1 MIINSSS
8 FSSPLK
14 YFHNNDQY
22 FLVDELNLMKLLVNY
37 QPTFEWWNQ
46 LDELISS
53 SKNNDLLF
61 RKDTREH
68 ILITKTGKIK
78 IPITRYKLKFNNKV
92 IHFDLQINLLKSK
105 NQEIKDLILELFNY
119 GMNQCQITRFL
130 NNALDQSTICK
141 MINKQAKH
149 IVATQEFLIQ
159 KNILNNQIEKIKFLY
174 LEVDDTYSKIRKNK
188 TNIIK
193 VRNRMIVAHTYDH
206 MHKLRKFI
214 LLETKDLN
222 DPNLKIEQLAN
233 LIQNKIKSLF
243 EYEKLIVIGDG
254 ACWIRKL
261 AKLLNGKFSLD
272 HFHWQSMLFKT
283 LGYSKSNTRN
293 KKLFA
298 FLKLKYGGKT
308 LYKYLSS
315 LILTNQLDLVFKE
328 LEWLIKQEFINQSKK
343 IEIINLI
350 KYLKNNQKGLNNFDQ
365 SWYIGSRTEHFVQN
379 CIKHIIKRKY
389 CTFGWSVYLMLLI
402 NNQNKH
408 KRYLLL

>member
-8 FSSPLK
+8 FPSLLK
-14 YFHNNDQY
+14 YFHNKDQY

-37 QPTFEWWNQ
+37 QPTFEWWNE
-46 LDELISS
+46 LDKLISS

-61 RKDTREH
+61 RKDTREY
-68 ILITKTGKIK
+68 ILITKNGKIK
-78 IPITRYKLKFNNKV
+78 IPVTRYKLKFNNKV

-105 NQEIKDLILELFNY
+105 NQEIKDLILELFNH

-141 MINKQAKH
+141 IINKRAKH

-159 KNILNNQIEKIKFLY
+159 KNISNSQIEKIKFLY

-188 TNIIK
+188 TSIVK
-193 VRNRMIVAHTYDH
+193 VRNRMIVAHAYDH

-350 KYLKNNQKGLNNFDQ
+350 KYLKNNEKGLNNFDQ
-365 SWYIGSRTEHFVQN
+365 LWYIGSRTEHFVQN

>member
-1 MIINSSS
+1 MVINYSN
-8 FSSPLK
+8 FSSTLN
-14 YFHNNDQY
+14 YFHNNELY
-22 FLVDELNLMKLLVNY
+22 FFVDELNLMKLLVSY

-78 IPITRYKLKFNNKV
+78 IPITRYRLKLNNKI
-92 IHFDLQINLLKSK
+92 IHFDLQINLLKAK

-119 GMNQCQITRFL
+119 GMNQCQIARFL
-130 NNALDQSTICK
+130 NNSLDQSTICK

-149 IVATQEFLIQ
+149 IVVTQEFLMQ
-159 KNILNNQIEKIKFLY
+159 KNISNNQIEKIKFLY

-206 MHKLRKFI
+206 KQKFKKFI

-222 DPNLKIEQLAN
+222 DPNLKIEQLAH
-233 LIQNKIKSLF
+233 LIKNKIQSLF

-254 ACWIRKL
+254 AFWIRKL
-261 AKLLNGKFSLD
+261 AKILNSEFSLD
-272 HFHWQSMLFKT
+272 HFHWQSMLFKI

-298 FLKLKYGGKT
+298 FLKIKYGGQT
-308 LYKYLSS
+308 LYKYLSN
-315 LILTNQLDLVFKE
+315 LILTNQLDLVFEE
-328 LEWLIKQEFINQSKK
+328 LKWLIKQEFINHNKK
-343 IEIINLI
+343 IEILNLI
-350 KYLKNNQKGLNNFDQ
+350 KYLKNNQNGLNNFEQ
-365 SWYIGSRTEHFVQN
+365 LWYIGSRTEHFVQN

-389 CTFGWSVYLMLLI
+389 CTFGWPVYLMLLI
-402 NNQNKH
+402 NNQTNLKA
-408 KRYLLL
+408 YYFL

>member
-8 FSSPLK
+8 FPYPLK
-14 YFHNNDQY
+14 YIHNNDQY
-22 FLVDELNLMKLLVNY
+22 FLVDELNLMKLLVSY
-37 QPTFEWWNQ
+37 QPTFEWWNE
-46 LDELISS
+46 LDKLISS

-78 IPITRYKLKFNNKV
+78 IPITRYKLKLNNKI

-119 GMNQCQITRFL
+119 GMNQCQISRFL

-149 IVATQEFLIQ
+149 IVGTQEFLIQ
-159 KNILNNQIEKIKFLY
+159 KNILNNEIEKIKFLY
-174 LEVDDTYSKIRKNK
+174 LEIDDTYSKIRKNK
-188 TNIIK
+188 TSIVK
-193 VRNRMIVAHTYDH
+193 VRNRMIVAHAYDH
-206 MHKLRKFI
+206 KQKFKKFI

-222 DPNLKIEQLAN
+222 DPNLKIEQLAH

-293 KKLFA
+293 KKLFS
-298 FLKLKYGGKT
+298 FLKFKYRGQT
-308 LYKYLSS
+308 LYKYLSN
-315 LILTNQLDLVFKE
+315 LILTNQLDLVFEE
-328 LEWLIKQEFINQSKK
+328 LKWLIKQEFINHNKK
-343 IEIINLI
+343 IEILNLI
-350 KYLKNNQKGLNNFDQ
+350 KYLKNNQNGLNNFDQ
-365 SWYIGSRTEHFVQN
+365 LWYIGSRTEHFVQN

-389 CTFGWSVYLMLLI
+389 CTFGWPVYLMLLI
-402 NNQNKH
+402 NNQTNLKA
-408 KRYLLL
+408 YYFL